1 LASNRKPLLTTIGGK
16 IFAKFFGFE
25 EGVDITNDVAVL
37 VRRNVV
43 IKNIIFLSNL
53 MYALMLIILSA
64 TNQGGVTDWVIT
76 VLAFP
81 VTFSINQILKRLIHA
96 DKEDKTKQSV
106 AMYVA
111 GFYMFFSSILIYARL
126 YQIEYFETAAYILI
140 YYALVVI
147 SLYQDKRLLSSS
159 FTTMVILL
167 TAIHLI
173 WTFNLQALAE
183 GYTLSEFIPEFLNSQ
198 VFQDIVLR
206 TILFIL
212 FYFVVYAIVSMG
224 QYMQEERKQ
233 ELVRRR
239 QVQGD
244 FSHIVTDLFS
254 VVFSKS
260 DQLLDSRHAH
270 HLREFSLKLAKDIG
284 LPDHLIDELNVYATI
299 HLKFEDIKDIMSGDE
314 TITESTYQKL
324 KEKTELGSQI
334 AKRLQLAQKC
344 EDIIRAHNEGVNS
357 ETFIQSMLHIQ
368 PETISQVLLMSDL
381 YVTLR
386 EVRSYKRPLNHAM
399 VVKLIEGDLAVYF
412 EERIVERFI
421 KFEDEYNAM
430 FNNL

>member
-1 LASNRKPLLTTIGGK
+1 MFPFHTFFSKLNQK
-16 IFAKFFGFE
+16 IFSKFFGFE
-25 EGVDITNDVAVL
+25 QGVDITDDVALL

-53 MYALMLIILSA
+53 IYTLILLSLSLFSQSTVA
-64 TNQGGVTDWVIT
+64 SWVIT

-81 VTFSINQILKRLIHA
+81 FTFIINQILKKLIYI
-96 DKEDKTKQSV
+96 DREDKTKQSV

-126 YQIEYFETAAYILI
+126 YDIPYYETGAYILI

-147 SLYQDKRLLSSS
+147 SLYQDRKLLSSS
-159 FTTMVILL
+159 FTTLIILL
-167 TAIHLI
+167 TAIHLL
-173 WTFNLQALAE
+173 WTYNLTGLAE
-183 GYTLSEFIPEFLNSQ
+183 GYSVSEFIPIFLQSEA
-198 VFQDIVLR
+198 FLDITFR

-224 QYMQEERKQ
+224 QYMQQERKY
-233 ELVRRR
+233 ELIRRR

-260 DQLLDSRHAH
+260 DHLLDSRHAH
-270 HLREFSLKLAKDIG
+270 HIKALSLKLANDVG
-284 LPDHLIDELNVYATI
+284 LTEQSIEELTQYVMI
-299 HLKFEDIKDIMSGDE
+299 HLQYEDIKDIVSSSE
-314 TITESTYQKL
+314 QITESGYQKL
-324 KEKTELGSQI
+324 KDKTELGSLI

-344 EDIIRAHNEGVNS
+344 EDIIRAHTEGANS
-357 ETFIQSMLHIQ
+357 DVFVQNMLSIQ
-368 PETISQVLLMSDL
+368 PETISQVILLSDM

-386 EVRSYKRPLNHAM
+386 EVKSYNRPKNHAS
-399 VVKLIEGDLAVYF
+399 VLAMMTNDFHIYF
-412 EERIVERFI
+412 EPRIIERFI
-421 KFEDEYNAM
+421 KFEDEYNTL
-430 FNNL
+430 FLNF